1 MNVHPPQCDE
11 DKDIGDYQE
20 PILIWIFSF
29 ISATENG
36 QIFRIT
42 KLSILVLQKAQI
54 VEKRP

>member
-29 ISATENG
+29 ISATEDG
-36 QIFRIT
+36 QIFRISNIT
-42 KLSILVLQKAQI
+42 N
-54 VEKRP
+54 